1 MAILRAS
8 LTFIGVW
15 LLYIFPLYQG
25 VLEISEQDRIIG
37 KFQQADNKYAPVSS
51 WYWLLPPLKIKK
63 EKERGIR
70 ILRENIHGQEE
81 IHALTNFLNKA
92 VAWFYIALAGIL
104 NGLVATYDLIDVLLK
119 NQILLISVIVDIFNI
134 VLGIMIVRRRMSSQ
148 HKKKIIQRIFKGKYD
163 EKTPSSH

>member
-1 MAILRAS
+1 M
-8 LTFIGVW
+8 
-15 LLYIFPLYQG
+15 
-25 VLEISEQDRIIG
+25 
-37 KFQQADNKYAPVSS
+37 
-51 WYWLLPPLKIKK
+51 KIKK

-81 IHALTNFLNKA
+81 IHALTSFLNKA

-119 NQILLISVIVDIFNI
+119 NKILLISVIVDVFNI

-148 HKKKIIQRIFKGKYD
+148 HKKKIIHRIFKGKYD